1 MTQETMT
8 LGYISIAVSALAL
21 LLMVVIPASKE
32 RLTVRKLVMIAML
45 TAVYVVLCLVGTIRL
60 WWMNISVCSSVF
72 WEVFWNSFSPTA

>member
-45 TAVYVVLCLVGTIRL
+45 TAVYEPHYAHF
-60 WWMNISVCSSVF
+60 SSGG
-72 WEVFWNSFSPTA
+72 